1 MHKTLYT
8 YVVDVIYGATRFPMG
23 WVKPKVVRGYFPTT
37 EAGHLQK
44 VFFKELLGLGFR
56 RTFWQL
62 IFPDQIAGVIKTVPM
77 TESGANQFHI
87 RFYED
92 GVIDCEFEMSRFNVL
107 HWRGI
112 RIQDESLLEEFLA
125 HMNLSF
131 EMKDALRSLFGKKAY
146 AELCIRGW
154 QGQESAT
161 F

>member
-8 YVVDVIYGATRFPMG
+8 YVVDVLYGATRFPMG

-37 EAGHLQK
+37 DMGHLQQL
-44 VFFKELLGLGFR
+44 FFKELLALGFR

-62 IFPDQIAGVIKTVPM
+62 IFPDQIAGVIKTVPT
-77 TESGANQFHI
+77 TESGANQFHV

-107 HWRGI
+107 HWRGV
-112 RIQDESLLEEFLA
+112 RIQDATLLEEFLA
-125 HMNLSF
+125 SMALSF
-131 EMKDALRSLFGKKAY
+131 EMKEALRCLFGKKEY
-146 AELCIRGW
+146 AQLCIRAW
-154 QGQESAT
+154 REQESAT

>member
-23 WVKPKVVRGYFPTT
+23 WVKPRVVRGYFPASET
-37 EAGHLQK
+37 GNLQEL
-44 VFFKELLGLGFR
+44 FFKELLRLGFR

-62 IFPDQIAGVIKTVPM
+62 VFPDQTAGIIKTVPM

-107 HWRGI
+107 HWRGV
-112 RIQDESLLEEFLA
+112 RIQDAALLEGFLA
-125 HMNLSF
+125 DMELPFGVKESI
-131 EMKDALRSLFGKKAY
+131 RRLFGKKQY
-146 AELCIRGW
+146 AQLCIRAW
-154 QGQESAT
+154 REQESISL
-161 F
+161 